1 MSSRPVTIVIA
12 AALEAL
18 IGLAAAVSGVYS
30 LFTAITGQASDLT
43 SAIPLTALGLGA
55 GALLV
60 FVARG
65 LWRLR
70 DWARTPVFVTQLF
83 LAVVA
88 YYMFTSEQYAF
99 AAVLAVVAVCASAA
113 VLSPPTTAA
122 LFPEERGK

>member
-1 MSSRPVTIVIA
+1 MSSRPVTVVIA

-18 IGLAAAVSGVYS
+18 VGLAAVLGGLYSLFGAVSGR
-30 LFTAITGQASDLT
+30 AHDLT
-43 SAIPLTALGLGA
+43 SAIPLTALGLGV
-55 GALLV
+55 GVLLV

-70 DWARTPVFVTQLF
+70 DWARTPVFLTQVF

-88 YYMFTSEQYAF
+88 YYMFTSQQYVYGV
-99 AAVLAVVAVCASAA
+99 VLLGVAVCAAAA

-122 LFPEERGK
+122 LFPEEREK